1 MQTPINSGTNL
12 AVLLK
17 TEQYN
22 LEDVLIKKLNKNKFL
37 LNKFIIEN
45 NIFFKNDDMKDN
57 ET

>member
-37 LNKFIIEN
+37 LNKFLIES

>member
-22 LEDVLIKKLNKNKFL
+22 LEDVLIKILNKNKFL
-37 LNKFIIEN
+37 LNKFTIEN
-45 NIFFKNDDMKDN
+45 SIFFKNNDMKDN